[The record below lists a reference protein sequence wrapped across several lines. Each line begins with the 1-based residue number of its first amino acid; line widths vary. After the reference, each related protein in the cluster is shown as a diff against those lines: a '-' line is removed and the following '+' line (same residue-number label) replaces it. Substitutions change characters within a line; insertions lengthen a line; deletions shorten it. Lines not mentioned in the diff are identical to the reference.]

1 MTGFKFTAKSIAP
14 GSGGKFKYTLA
25 APARVTITIAR
36 RVAGKK
42 VKYISAGSI
51 VVAAAK
57 AGANKTEFKGKLKG
71 KKLALGTYRA
81 TISTKNGAGTA
92 ARRFTTFI
100 VKARRG

>member
-1 MTGFKFTAKSIAP
+1 VTGFKFTAKSIAP
-14 GSGGKFKYTLA
+14 GSGGKFKYTLS

-36 RVAGKK
+36 RLPGKK
-42 VKYISAGSI
+42 LRYVTAGSI

-57 AGANKTEFKGKLKG
+57 AGSNKTQFSGRLKG

-81 TISTKNGAGTA
+81 TISTRNAAGTA
-92 ARRFTTFI
+92 ARRSTTFI